1 MGEIL
6 PWEAPGKHAG
16 KPADQ
21 SFFDQVTAAALDND
35 ALKTAASVT
44 TMENFKH
51 VFDRM
56 LEGLFIGRMDGNEE
70 IVDRM
75 MNDATFRG
83 VASEQLMREVYD
95 WLRTN

>member
-1 MGEIL
+1 
-6 PWEAPGKHAG
+6 
-16 KPADQ
+16 
-21 SFFDQVTAAALDND
+21 
-35 ALKTAASVT
+35 
-44 TMENFKH
+44 MENFKH